1 MFSQLLIVVIGALA
15 ISIFADG
22 KGIQAPL
29 LIVALGLVASYI
41 PGLPRLELP
50 PEVILTVVLP
60 PLLFSAANEFS
71 FASFLRRLGS
81 IINLGVLLVVVT
93 TFAVGWIAFGAS
105 SLLGLPAA
113 LVLGAVVS
121 PPDAVSA
128 VAIARQ
134 LHLPGRLMTVLKGES
149 LINDAA
155 ALTLFSLT
163 TAAVTGAHLA
173 TDNVVLF
180 FLYKAIVGA
189 ILGVVLGGIV
199 HRIRV
204 SVSNSSLATVLTV
217 AVPFTAY
224 IAAEE
229 LGASGVIAVVAAGFS
244 LGHNA
249 AEADYAERI
258 QEREFWKTVDA
269 LLDAFVFAY
278 IGLQLRFVVED
289 TIAAGYDFWQVFW
302 FSLVVLAA
310 VIGVRIVW
318 VAGSAWLSRLRHARI
333 VSHPPRHRQRQR
345 PLRSG
350 GPRHRAERPQ
360 QPRLPAEPFTWK
372 ENLVV
377 AWSGMRGVVT
387 LAAAAGIPYVTISGA
402 AFPQR
407 PVIQT
412 VAFFVTI
419 GTLLVQ
425 GLTLPVLIKRLDIAV
440 PDEARELE
448 HQQKLVR
455 EISRKAAEEAVAKF
469 SAEQD
474 SPEGR
479 RVAEVMMI
487 RTRMGEN
494 SEADAD
500 QRLRGP
506 LMTKLGSDIL
516 AARRQ
521 ALIAARDAR
530 QLDDEF
536 LRETLE
542 QLDLQQAVLDN
553 WTRNAADGPI

>member
-1 MFSQLLIVVIGALA
+1 MFSQLLIVVIGAIA
-15 ISIFADG
+15 ISIFAEG

-29 LIVALGLVASYI
+29 LIVALGLLASYL
-41 PGLPRLELP
+41 PGLPRLELA
-50 PEVILTVVLP
+50 PEVILTIVLP
-60 PLLFSAANEFS
+60 PLLFSAATEFS
-71 FASFLRRLGS
+71 FASFIKRLGS
-81 IINLGVLLVVVT
+81 IMNLGVLLVVVT

-105 SLLGLPAA
+105 SFLTLPAA
-113 LVLGAVVS
+113 LVLSAVVS

-134 LHLPGRLMTVLKGES
+134 LHLPSRLMTVLKGES

-173 TDNVVLF
+173 TDNVALF
-180 FLYKAIVGA
+180 FLYRAVVGA
-189 ILGVVLGGIV
+189 VFGVVLGALV
-199 HRIRV
+199 HRIRL
-204 SVSNSSLATVLTV
+204 SVSNSSLATVLTI

-224 IAAEE
+224 LAAEE

-249 AEADYAERI
+249 AEVDYAERI
-258 QEREFWKTVDA
+258 QEREFWKTLDA

-289 TIAAGYDFWQVFW
+289 TIAAGYNFLQVFG
-302 FSLVVLAA
+302 FSLLVLTA
-310 VIGVRIVW
+310 VIVVRIVW
-318 VAGSAWLSRLRHARI
+318 VAASAFLSRLRDQRLRT
-333 VSHPPRHRQRQR
+333 HPPR
-345 PLRSG
+345 G
-350 GPRHRAERPQ
+350 GPRHR
-360 QPRLPAEPFTWK
+360 LPPEPFTWK

-387 LAAAAGIPYVTISGA
+387 LAAAAGIPYFTLSGE

-412 VAFFVTI
+412 VAFVVTI

-425 GLTLPVLIKRLDIAV
+425 GLTLPWLIGRLDIAD
-440 PDEARELE
+440 PNEAKELE
-448 HQQKLVR
+448 QQQRLAR
-455 EISRKAAEEAVAKF
+455 EISQKAAADTIAKF
-469 SAEQD
+469 SEKQT
-474 SPEGR
+474 SEEGR
-479 RVAEVMMI
+479 KLAQLMQERARLEGAEA
-487 RTRMGEN
+487 RNAEG
-494 SEADAD
+494 
-500 QRLRGP
+500 QRRGP
-506 LMTKLGSDIL
+506 LMIELGQEVL
-516 AARRQ
+516 MARRT

-530 QLDDEF
+530 ELDDEI

-553 WTRNAADGPI
+553 WARNEQEGPL

>member
-1 MFSQLLIVVIGALA
+1 MFSQLLIVVIGAVA
-15 ISIFADG
+15 ISIFAEG
-22 KGIQAPL
+22 RGIQAPL
-29 LIVALGLVASYI
+29 LIVALGLVASYL

-50 PEVILTVVLP
+50 PEIILTIVLP
-60 PLLFSAANEFS
+60 PLLFSAASEFS
-71 FASFLRRLGS
+71 FVSFIRRVGS
-81 IINLGVLLVVVT
+81 IMNLGVLLVVVT
-93 TFAVGWIAFGAS
+93 TFAVGWIAFGVS
-105 SLLGLPAA
+105 SFLTLPAA

-128 VAIARQ
+128 VAIARK
-134 LHLPGRLMTVLKGES
+134 LHLPSRVMTVLKGES

-173 TDNVVLF
+173 TDNVALF
-180 FLYKAIVGA
+180 FLYRAVVGA
-189 ILGVVLGGIV
+189 IFGAVLGGIV
-199 HRIRV
+199 HRIRLAV
-204 SVSNSSLATVLTV
+204 TNSSLATVLTI

-224 IAAEE
+224 LAAEE

-249 AEADYAERI
+249 AEVDYAERI
-258 QEREFWKTVDA
+258 QEREFWKTLDA

-289 TIAAGYDFWQVFW
+289 TIAAGYNFWEVFG
-302 FSLVVLAA
+302 FSLLVLLA
-310 VIGVRIVW
+310 VIVVRIVW
-318 VAGSAWLSRLRHARI
+318 VALSGALSRIRYRRSLEA
-333 VSHPPRHRQRQR
+333 PPR
-345 PLRSG
+345 G
-350 GPRHRAERPQ
+350 GPGSRRNGR
-360 QPRLPAEPFTWK
+360 RRTEPFSWK

-387 LAAAAGIPYVTISGA
+387 LAAAAGIPYVTLSGA

-425 GLTLPVLIKRLDIAV
+425 GLTLPWLIRRLDLTDPNEATILQHQQRL
-440 PDEARELE
+440 AREINKKAAADVIAKFAE
-448 HQQKLVR
+448 KQTTEEGHKLVQMMLAR
-455 EISRKAAEEAVAKF
+455 NQLDTAEAK
-469 SAEQD
+469 SVE
-474 SPEGR
+474 
-479 RVAEVMMI
+479 
-487 RTRMGEN
+487 TR
-494 SEADAD
+494 
-500 QRLRGP
+500 RGP
-506 LMTKLGSDIL
+506 QMIELGQEILM
-516 AARRQ
+516 ARRA

-530 QLDDEF
+530 ELDDEF
-536 LRETLE
+536 LRDTLE

-553 WTRNAADGPI
+553 WARNEQEGPI

>member
-1 MFSQLLIVVIGALA
+1 MFSQLLIVVIGAIA
-15 ISIFADG
+15 ISIFAEG

-41 PGLPRLELP
+41 PGLPRLELD
-50 PEVILTVVLP
+50 PEVILTIVVP
-60 PLLFSAANEFS
+60 PLLFSAATEFS
-71 FASFLRRLGS
+71 FESFIKRLGS
-81 IINLGVLLVVVT
+81 IVNLGVFLVVVT
-93 TFAVGWIAFGAS
+93 TFAVGWIAFGVGS
-105 SLLGLPAA
+105 FLSLPAA

-134 LHLPGRLMTVLKGES
+134 LHLPSRLMTVLKGES

-163 TAAVTGAHLA
+163 TAAVTGVHLA

-180 FLYKAIVGA
+180 FLYRAVVGA
-189 ILGVVLGGIV
+189 GFGVILGMLV
-199 HRIRV
+199 HRIRL
-204 SVSNSSLATVLTV
+204 SVNSPSLATVLTV

-229 LGASGVIAVVAAGFS
+229 LGGSGVMAVVAAGFS

-249 AEADYAERI
+249 AEADYSERI

-289 TIAAGYDFWQVFW
+289 TFAAGYDFWQVFG
-302 FSLVVLAA
+302 FSLLVLVA
-310 VIGVRIVW
+310 VIGVRIAW
-318 VAGSAWLSRLRHARI
+318 VGVSGYFSRLRGARI
-333 VSHPPRHRQRQR
+333 RERLTP
-345 PLRSG
+345 G
-350 GPRHRAERPQ
+350 GPRGRRGRH
-360 QPRLPAEPFTWK
+360 LPAEPFTWK

-387 LAAAAGIPYVTISGA
+387 LAAAAGIPYFTLSGDP
-402 AFPQR
+402 FPQR

-412 VAFFVTI
+412 VAFVVTI

-425 GLTLPVLIKRLDIAV
+425 GLTLPWLIRALDLV
-440 PDEARELE
+440 DPNEAEELE
-448 HQQKLVR
+448 RQQKLAR
-455 EISRKAAEEAVAKF
+455 QISREAALETVNRF
-469 SAEQD
+469 AERQTTE
-474 SPEGR
+474 EGR
-479 RVAEVMMI
+479 KIAELMKE
-487 RTRMGEN
+487 RSRLEHD
-494 SEADAD
+494 EAKTVESG
-500 QRLRGP
+500 RRGP
-506 LMTKLGSDIL
+506 LMIELGQEVL
-516 AARRQ
+516 MARRA

-530 QLDDEF
+530 RLDDEF

-542 QLDLQQAVLDN
+542 QLDMQQAVLDN
-553 WTRNAADGPI
+553 WARNEQEGPI